1 MLFVVTGPSG
11 SGKSTIVHHVL
22 GDLRNVQFSV
32 SHTTRP
38 KRNSEED
45 GREYY
50 FVSKKEFERMID
62 RKKFVE
68 WAVVH
73 GQRYGTSKREV
84 AQKAKT
90 GDLVLDIDVQGAAEI
105 RKKYKKAVFVFVL
118 PPRFQ
123 ELKRRLE
130 ERGEDSLAVIRR
142 RLQDARREIREYVHF
157 DYIVVNDQLDRAVLE
172 LESIMLSTRC
182 RLQVRKKDIQT
193 IVQSFK

>member
-22 GDLRNVQFSV
+22 SDLRNVQFSV

-50 FVSKKEFERMID
+50 FVSDKEFERMIA

-73 GQRYGTSKREV
+73 GHYYGTSKKEVEEKRERKDV
-84 AQKAKT
+84 I
-90 GDLVLDIDVQGAAEI
+90 LDIDVQGAAQI
-105 RKKYKKAVFVFVL
+105 RKKYKKALFVFVL

-130 ERGEDSLAVIRR
+130 ERGADSPAVIRQ
-142 RLQDARREIREYVHF
+142 RLRDAKKEIREYVHF
-157 DYIVVNDQLDRAVLE
+157 GYIVVNDRLDKAVLE
-172 LESIMLSTRC
+172 LESIILSARC
-182 RLQVRKKDIQT
+182 RLEVRKKDIRP
-193 IVQSFK
+193 IVRSFH

>member
-22 GDLRNVQFSV
+22 SDLRNVQFSV

-50 FVSKKEFERMID
+50 FVSDKEFERMIA
-62 RKKFVE
+62 RKRFVE

-73 GQRYGTSKREV
+73 GHYYGTSKKEVEDKRERKDV
-84 AQKAKT
+84 I
-90 GDLVLDIDVQGAAEI
+90 LDVDVQGAAQI

-130 ERGEDSLAVIRR
+130 ERGADSPAVIRQ
-142 RLQDARREIREYVHF
+142 RLRDAKKEIREYVHF
-157 DYIVVNDQLDRAVLE
+157 GYIVVNDRLDKAVLE
-172 LESIMLSTRC
+172 LESIILSVRC
-182 RLQVRKKDIQT
+182 RLEVRKKDIRP
-193 IVQSFK
+193 IVRSFH

>member
-1 MLFVVTGPSG
+1 VLFVVTGPSG

-22 GDLRNVQFSV
+22 SDLRNVQFSV

-38 KRNSEED
+38 KRSSEED

-50 FVSKKEFERMID
+50 FVSDKEFEGMIA

-73 GQRYGTSKREV
+73 GHYYGTSKKEVEDKRERKDV
-84 AQKAKT
+84 I
-90 GDLVLDIDVQGAAEI
+90 LDVDVQGAAQI

-130 ERGEDSLAVIRR
+130 ERGADSPAVIRQ
-142 RLQDARREIREYVHF
+142 RLRDAKKEIREYVHF
-157 DYIVVNDQLDRAVLE
+157 GYIVVNDRLDKAVLE
-172 LESIMLSTRC
+172 LESIILSARC
-182 RLQVRKKDIQT
+182 RLEVRKKDIRP
-193 IVQSFK
+193 IVRSFH

>member
-1 MLFVVTGPSG
+1 VLFVVTGPSG

-22 GDLRNVQFSV
+22 SDLRNVQFSV

-50 FVSKKEFERMID
+50 FVSDKEFERMIA
-62 RKKFVE
+62 RKRFVE

-73 GQRYGTSKREV
+73 GHYYGTSKKEVEEKRERKDV
-84 AQKAKT
+84 I
-90 GDLVLDIDVQGAAEI
+90 LDVDVQGAAQI

-130 ERGEDSLAVIRR
+130 ERGADSPAVIRQ
-142 RLQDARREIREYVHF
+142 RLRDAKKEIREYVRF
-157 DYIVVNDQLDRAVLE
+157 GYIVVNDRLDKAVLE
-172 LESIMLSTRC
+172 LESIILSARC
-182 RLQVRKKDIQT
+182 RLEVRKKDIRP
-193 IVQSFK
+193 IVRSFH

>member
-22 GDLRNVQFSV
+22 SDLRNVQFSV

-50 FVSKKEFERMID
+50 FVSRKEFERMIV

-73 GQRYGTSKREV
+73 GQHYGTLKREV
-84 AQKAKT
+84 EQKAKT

>member
-22 GDLRNVQFSV
+22 SDLRNVQFSV

-50 FVSKKEFERMID
+50 FVSDKEFERMIA
-62 RKKFVE
+62 RKRFVE

-73 GQRYGTSKREV
+73 GHYYGTSKKEVEEKRERKDV
-84 AQKAKT
+84 I
-90 GDLVLDIDVQGAAEI
+90 LDVDVQGAAQI

-123 ELKRRLE
+123 ELKHRLE
-130 ERGEDSLAVIRR
+130 ERGADSPAVIRQ
-142 RLQDARREIREYVHF
+142 RLRDAKKEIREYVHF
-157 DYIVVNDQLDRAVLE
+157 GYIVVNDRLDKAVLE
-172 LESIMLSTRC
+172 LESVILSARC
-182 RLQVRKKDIQT
+182 RLEVRKKDIRP
-193 IVQSFK
+193 IVRSFH

>member
-1 MLFVVTGPSG
+1 VLFVVTGPSG

-22 GDLRNVQFSV
+22 SDLRNVQFSV

-38 KRNSEED
+38 KRDSEED

-50 FVSKKEFERMID
+50 FVSRNEFERMIVQ
-62 RKKFVE
+62 KKFVE

-73 GQRYGTSKREV
+73 GQYYGTSKREV

-105 RKKYKKAVFVFVL
+105 RKKYKKAVFVFVV

-130 ERGEDSLAVIRR
+130 ERGEDSPAVIRR
-142 RLQDARREIREYVHF
+142 RLQDARHEIREYVHF
-157 DYIVVNDQLDRAVLE
+157 DYIVVNDRLDRAVLE

-182 RLQVRKKDIQT
+182 RLRVRKKDIQT

>member
-22 GDLRNVQFSV
+22 SDLRNVQFSV

-38 KRNSEED
+38 KRNSEEE

-50 FVSKKEFERMID
+50 FVSDKVFKRMIA

-73 GQRYGTSKREV
+73 GHYYGTSKKEVEAKRERKDV
-84 AQKAKT
+84 I
-90 GDLVLDIDVQGAAEI
+90 LDIDVQGAAQI

-123 ELKRRLE
+123 DLKRRLE
-130 ERGEDSLAVIRR
+130 ERGADSPAVIRQ
-142 RLQDARREIREYVHF
+142 RLRDAKKEIREYVHF
-157 DYIVVNDQLDRAVLE
+157 SYIIVNDRLDTAVLE
-172 LESIMLSTRC
+172 LESIILSARC
-182 RLQVRKKDIQT
+182 RLEVRKKDIRA
-193 IVQSFK
+193 IVRSFH

>member
-1 MLFVVTGPSG
+1 VLFVVTGPSG

-22 GDLRNVQFSV
+22 NDLRNVQFSI

-38 KRNSEED
+38 KRNSEEE

-50 FVSKKEFERMID
+50 FISPKEFERMIA

-73 GQRYGTSKREV
+73 GQYYGTSKKEV
-84 AQKAKT
+84 EERGER
-90 GDLVLDIDVQGAAEI
+90 GDVILDIDVQGAAQI
-105 RKKYKKAVFVFVL
+105 RKKYRKAVFVFVL

-130 ERGEDSLAVIRR
+130 ERDTDGPAVIRR
-142 RLQDARREIREYVHF
+142 RLSDAKKEIREYVHF
-157 DYIVVNDQLDRAVLE
+157 SYIVINDQLDRAVLE
-172 LESIMLSTRC
+172 MESIILSSRC
-182 RLQVRKKDIQT
+182 RLEVRKKDIRP
-193 IVQSFK
+193 IVRSFQ

>member
-22 GDLRNVQFSV
+22 SDLRNLQFSV

-50 FVSKKEFERMID
+50 FVSDKEFERMIA
-62 RKKFVE
+62 RKRFVE

-73 GQRYGTSKREV
+73 GHYYGTSKKEVEEKRERKDV
-84 AQKAKT
+84 I
-90 GDLVLDIDVQGAAEI
+90 LDIDVQGAAQI
-105 RKKYKKAVFVFVL
+105 RRKYKKAVFVFVL

-130 ERGEDSLAVIRR
+130 ERGMDSPAVIRQ
-142 RLQDARREIREYVHF
+142 RLRDAKKEIREYVHF
-157 DYIVVNDQLDRAVLE
+157 GYIVVNDRLDKAVLE
-172 LESIMLSTRC
+172 LESIILSARC
-182 RLQVRKKDIQT
+182 RLEVRKKDIRP
-193 IVQSFK
+193 IVRSFH

>member
-22 GDLRNVQFSV
+22 SDLRNVQFSV

-38 KRNSEED
+38 KRSSEED

-50 FVSKKEFERMID
+50 FVSDKEFEGMIA

-73 GQRYGTSKREV
+73 GHYYGTSKKEVEDKRERKDV
-84 AQKAKT
+84 I
-90 GDLVLDIDVQGAAEI
+90 LDVDVQGAAQI

-130 ERGEDSLAVIRR
+130 ERGADSPAVIRQ
-142 RLQDARREIREYVHF
+142 RLRDAKKEIREYVHF
-157 DYIVVNDQLDRAVLE
+157 GYIVVNDRLDKAVLE
-172 LESIMLSTRC
+172 LESIILSARC
-182 RLQVRKKDIQT
+182 RLEVRKKDIRP
-193 IVQSFK
+193 IVRSFH

>member
-22 GDLRNVQFSV
+22 SDLRNVQFSV

-50 FVSKKEFERMID
+50 FVSRKEFERMIV

-73 GQRYGTSKREV
+73 GQHYGTSKREV
-84 AQKAKT
+84 EQKAKA
-90 GDLVLDIDVQGAAEI
+90 GDLVLDIDIQGAAEI
-105 RKKYKKAVFVFVL
+105 RKKYKRAVFVFVL

-123 ELKRRLE
+123 ELKCRLE
-130 ERGEDSLAVIRR
+130 ERGEDSPAVIRR

>member
-1 MLFVVTGPSG
+1 VLFVVTGPSG

-22 GDLRNVQFSV
+22 SDLRNVQFSV

-38 KRNSEED
+38 KRNYEED

-50 FVSKKEFERMID
+50 FVSDKEFERMIA
-62 RKKFVE
+62 RKRFVE

-73 GQRYGTSKREV
+73 GHYYGTSKKEVEEKRERKDV
-84 AQKAKT
+84 I
-90 GDLVLDIDVQGAAEI
+90 LDVDVQGAAQI

-130 ERGEDSLAVIRR
+130 ERGADSPAVIRQ
-142 RLQDARREIREYVHF
+142 RLRDAKKEIREYVHF
-157 DYIVVNDQLDRAVLE
+157 GYIVVNDRLDKAVLE
-172 LESIMLSTRC
+172 LESIILSARC
-182 RLQVRKKDIQT
+182 RLEVRKKNIRP
-193 IVQSFK
+193 IVRSFH

>member
-22 GDLRNVQFSV
+22 SDLRNVQFSV

-50 FVSKKEFERMID
+50 FVSDKEFERMIA

-73 GQRYGTSKREV
+73 GHYYGTSKKEVEEKRERKDV
-84 AQKAKT
+84 I
-90 GDLVLDIDVQGAAEI
+90 LDVDVQGAAQI

-130 ERGEDSLAVIRR
+130 ERGADSPAVIRQ
-142 RLQDARREIREYVHF
+142 RLRDAKKEIREYVRF
-157 DYIVVNDQLDRAVLE
+157 GYIVVNDRLDKAVLE
-172 LESIMLSTRC
+172 LESIILSARC
-182 RLQVRKKDIQT
+182 RLEVRKKDIRP
-193 IVQSFK
+193 IVRSFH

>member
-1 MLFVVTGPSG
+1 VLFVVTGPSG

-22 GDLRNVQFSV
+22 SDLRNVQFSV

-50 FVSKKEFERMID
+50 FVSDKEFERMIA

-73 GQRYGTSKREV
+73 GHYYGTSKKEVEEKRERKDV
-84 AQKAKT
+84 I
-90 GDLVLDIDVQGAAEI
+90 LDVDVQGAAQI

-130 ERGEDSLAVIRR
+130 ERGADSPAVIRQ
-142 RLQDARREIREYVHF
+142 RLRDAKKEIREYVRF
-157 DYIVVNDQLDRAVLE
+157 GYIVVNDRLDKAVLE
-172 LESIMLSTRC
+172 LESIILSARC
-182 RLQVRKKDIQT
+182 RLEVRKKDIRP
-193 IVQSFK
+193 IVRSFH

>member
-1 MLFVVTGPSG
+1 VLFVVTGPSG

-22 GDLRNVQFSV
+22 SDLRNVQFSV

-50 FVSKKEFERMID
+50 FVSRKEFERMIV

-73 GQRYGTSKREV
+73 GQHYGTSKREV
-84 AQKAKT
+84 EQKAKA

-130 ERGEDSLAVIRR
+130 ERGEDSPAVIRR

>member
-22 GDLRNVQFSV
+22 SDLRNVQFSV

-50 FVSKKEFERMID
+50 FVSRKEFERMIV

-73 GQRYGTSKREV
+73 GQHYGTSKREV
-84 AQKAKT
+84 EQKAKA

-130 ERGEDSLAVIRR
+130 ERGEDSPAVIRR

>member
-1 MLFVVTGPSG
+1 VLFVVTGPSG

-22 GDLRNVQFSV
+22 SDLRNVQFSV

-38 KRNSEED
+38 KRISEED

-50 FVSKKEFERMID
+50 FVSRKEFERMIV

-73 GQRYGTSKREV
+73 GQHYGTSKREV
-84 AQKAKT
+84 EQKAKT
-90 GDLVLDIDVQGAAEI
+90 CDLVLDVDVQGAASI

-130 ERGEDSLAVIRR
+130 ERGEDGPAVIRR

-172 LESIMLSTRC
+172 LESIILSTRC
-182 RLQVRKKDIQT
+182 RFQVRKKDIQT
-193 IVQSFK
+193 IVRSFK

>member
-1 MLFVVTGPSG
+1 VLFVVTGPSG

-22 GDLRNVQFSV
+22 SDLRNVQFSV

-50 FVSKKEFERMID
+50 FVSRKEFERMIV

-73 GQRYGTSKREV
+73 GQHYGTSKREV
-84 AQKAKT
+84 EQKAKT